1 MEYSNLKYT
10 IDDIDKIVD
19 YTSWS
24 VKKKIDTLL
33 HIDCIMYA
41 NLGIDSTKT
50 ERLETKKKSRLIYR
64 AIKKLDENVGQSLLT
79 SVDKP

>member
-1 MEYSNLKYT
+1 MSNLKYT

>member
-64 AIKKLDENVGQSLLT
+64 AIKKLDENVGQSLLI